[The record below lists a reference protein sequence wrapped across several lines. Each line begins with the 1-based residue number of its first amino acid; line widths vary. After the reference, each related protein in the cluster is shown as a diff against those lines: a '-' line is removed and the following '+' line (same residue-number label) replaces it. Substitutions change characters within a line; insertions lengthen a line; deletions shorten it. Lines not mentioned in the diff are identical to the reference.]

1 MYIYIYLQV
10 PSTLEIALVPKKTVP
25 AQYPG
30 LYLFTTAARMM
41 RPVINLA
48 AQKIELIGTFE
59 QVYLEIC
66 VVPEEAFNGV
76 NI

>member
-1 MYIYIYLQV
+1 M
-10 PSTLEIALVPKKTVP
+10 PKKDVP

-30 LYLFTTAARMM
+30 LYLFTNAARMM

-48 AQKIELIGTFE
+48 TQKTELIGTFE
-59 QVYLEIC
+59 QVYLDIC
-66 VVPEEAFNGV
+66 VVPEEAYSGV